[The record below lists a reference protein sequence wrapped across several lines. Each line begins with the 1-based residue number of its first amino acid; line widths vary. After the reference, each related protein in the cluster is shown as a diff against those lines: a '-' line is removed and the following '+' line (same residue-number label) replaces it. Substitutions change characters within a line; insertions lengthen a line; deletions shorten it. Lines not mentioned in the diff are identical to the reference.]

1 MRREEIIMIA
11 EVVINRSA
19 KKLNRT
25 FDYKIPNDLEELVI
39 IGSSVLVPFG
49 KSGVL
54 TEGYVVGIKE
64 ETEYEAK
71 EISKINY
78 NLTEKQIDLAKWMA
92 NRYFC
97 NVSDCIKQML
107 TPGTKSKE
115 NTVQEKIINVVYLK
129 KNTEELQFDIEM
141 GKIKSEK
148 QKKILQF
155 LKNNEGVTISDIE
168 LYTGEAEL

>member
-54 TEGYVVGIKE
+54 TEGYVVGIWNKRR
-64 ETEYEAK
+64 
-71 EISKINY
+71 
-78 NLTEKQIDLAKWMA
+78 
-92 NRYFC
+92 NR
-97 NVSDCIKQML
+97 I
-107 TPGTKSKE
+107 
-115 NTVQEKIINVVYLK
+115 
-129 KNTEELQFDIEM
+129 
-141 GKIKSEK
+141 
-148 QKKILQF
+148 
-155 LKNNEGVTISDIE
+155 
-168 LYTGEAEL
+168 